1 MKGKRQSNW
10 IETKQSL
17 RDARFRLSLKETES
31 TQIRN
36 DHLPEMFTFSDIPNG
51 VAKSETMSTTL
62 HSYGSLPKGDISMEP
77 MSP

>member
-10 IETKQSL
+10 METKQSL

-31 TQIRN
+31 AQIRN

-62 HSYGSLPKGDISMEP
+62 YGSLPKGDISLQP